1 MSLIS
6 SQCRNEA
13 RVIFYFS
20 GKGSAFAGFRQGKRS
35 AVLAANGESTQRQW
49 ISGLMIEIRG
59 KGSGLMYITDF
70 RNRVVDC

>member
-35 AVLAANGESTQRQW
+35 AVLAANGESTQRQ
-49 ISGLMIEIRG
+49 
-59 KGSGLMYITDF
+59 
-70 RNRVVDC
+70 